1 MKIILAGPY
10 PDGTKEQFEHL
21 LPGHDIV
28 PVNDQ
33 KAYEEMEDGDCV
45 IVRVLKTP
53 AEVIQT
59 KKNLKA
65 IIRWGAGYDSV
76 DIEAAGKAGIM
87 VANMPG
93 VNAYAVSELAVALML
108 SAGRR
113 VIDQN
118 RLTHDGIWNN
128 KLYAKQMTTLNHKTV
143 GVIGGGHI
151 GRMVAGQVQ
160 NFGADVVYYDAFR
173 MNEEKE
179 AEFHMKYLPLEEL
192 IKVSDV
198 ITIHVPLLESTRHI
212 IGKQEIESM
221 KDGVILVNTARGGLI
236 DDQALAEALVSGKVA
251 AAGLDCVEDENL
263 EENPLAKMSNVI
275 LTPHMGG
282 TSNDLA
288 DEMIPKIAAQIEML
302 AETGKI
308 QNIVNQEYLQG

>member
-10 PDGTKEQFEHL
+10 PDGTKEQFERL
-21 LPGHDIV
+21 LPDHDFISV
-28 PVNDQ
+28 SDQ
-33 KAYEEMEDGDCV
+33 KVYGEMEDGDCV

-53 AEVIQT
+53 AEVIRA

-65 IIRWGAGYDSV
+65 IIRWGVGYDSV

-179 AEFHMKYLPLEEL
+179 EEFHMKYLPLEEL
-192 IKVSDV
+192 VKVSDV

-221 KDGVILVNTARGGLI
+221 KNGVILINTARGGLI

-288 DEMIPKIAAQIEML
+288 DEMIPKIASQIKML
-302 AETGKI
+302 AEVGKI
-308 QNIVNQEYLQG
+308 QNIVNQQYLQK

>member
-1 MKIILAGPY
+1 MKVILAGPY
-10 PDGTKEQFEHL
+10 PEGTKEKFEEL
-21 LPGHDIV
+21 LPEHTLI

-33 KAYEEMEDGDCV
+33 KEYEEMEEGDCI

-53 AEVIQT
+53 AEAIRP

-76 DIEAAGKAGIM
+76 DIEEAGRKGVIT
-87 VANMPG
+87 ANMPG

-128 KLYAKQMTTLNHKTV
+128 KLYSKQMATLNHKTV
-143 GVIGGGHI
+143 GIIGGGHI

-160 NFGADVVYYDAFR
+160 KFGAEVVYYDAYR

-179 AEFHMKYLPLEEL
+179 TENGMKYLPLEDL

-198 ITIHVPLLESTRHI
+198 ISLHVPLLESTRHI
-212 IGKQEIESM
+212 IGKEQIDNM
-221 KDGVILVNTARGGLI
+221 KQGVILINTARGGLI
-236 DDQALAEALVSGKVA
+236 DDQALVEALASGKVA
-251 AAGLDCVEDENL
+251 AAGLDCVENENL
-263 EENPLAKMSNVI
+263 EENPLARMSNVI

-288 DEMIPKIAAQIEML
+288 DEMIPKIAEQVKLL
-302 AETGKI
+302 AETGKV
-308 QNIVNQEYLQG
+308 QNIVNQKYLDM